1 MQQITDH
8 YSKNKTPGTA
18 EGEELVSESR
28 STSSAGWKFCGNT
41 SYLVITRYYLRAN
54 GTESYAKSLC
64 GIVSTAK
71 KLKQLIQQSENAP
84 QTAVH

>member
-54 GTESYAKSLC
+54 GTESYAKSSC

-71 KLKQLIQQSENAP
+71 KLK
-84 QTAVH
+84 